1 MTEIDIDVEGLDEA
15 IQKMSRFPNRMK
27 RQMRNTMND
36 SLEVLS
42 ENVPPYPPKPP
53 ESDYRRTMT
62 LAGSLGTTQSGGKAG
77 KPTVYSVSGS
87 GGNIQGRFGTDL
99 SYAKH
104 VIDPERQAY
113 MHRPGYKGRQ
123 GWWTMDTIKER
134 ANAKIQRIWQDMVKL
149 ILGL

>member
-1 MTEIDIDVEGLDEA
+1 MSEIQLDIKGLDEA
-15 IQKMSRFPNRMK
+15 INKMSQFPNKMK
-27 RQMRNTMND
+27 QQMHNTMND
-36 SLEVLS
+36 SLLVLQ

-53 ESDYRRTMT
+53 ESGYRRTMN
-62 LAGSLGTTQSGGKAG
+62 LAGSIGSTPGGGKAG
-77 KPTVYSVSGS
+77 KPTVYSVSGT
-87 GGNIQGRFGTDL
+87 GKNIEGRFGTDL

-104 VIDPERQAY
+104 VIDPQRQAY

-134 ANAKIQRIWQDMVKL
+134 AQAKIKRIWQDMVKF

>member
-1 MTEIDIDVEGLDEA
+1 MTEINIDIQGLRET
-15 IQKMSRFPNRMK
+15 IEKMSRFPNRMK
-27 RQMRNTMND
+27 AEMRDTMNT
-36 SLEVLS
+36 SLLILH

-62 LAGSLGTTQSGGKAG
+62 LAGSIGSTPGGGKAG

-87 GGNIQGRFGTDL
+87 GKSIEGRFGTDL

-104 VIDPERQAY
+104 VIDPKRQAY

-123 GWWTMDTIKER
+123 GWWTMETIKER
-134 ANAKIQRIWQDMVKL
+134 ANAKIQRIWQSLVDRVM
-149 ILGL
+149 GS